1 MHRRSPPE
9 ATRAREA
16 KVYQTERNRV
26 KKKKAEPPTDFEVE
40 DAGEAFR
47 KFENAT
53 RLILSVPKK
62 KIDAMLAREKASR
75 NRRKH

>member
-1 MHRRSPPE
+1 
-9 ATRAREA
+9 
-16 KVYQTERNRV
+16 V
-26 KKKKAEPPTDFEVE
+26 KKKKPEPPTDFEVD